1 MLTYLRPASLF
12 LLSWGFL
19 TIQNAT
25 SVIFKSSIWDDNPI
39 EEPWLP
45 SGTLLEAYSAS
56 RLMKAKPAAEW
67 KRLWEDS
74 HLRALSKLR
83 AEQSGSQVPLSAL
96 NPTTLNHWRD
106 VPQNSPTDARQHLHH
121 QEQSSTSFPSSPI
134 ILEIPSG
141 SPSNFESASGSPFTF
156 ESPPVQ
162 NLIGPTVVPQ
172 NQVGLQHQL
181 EAQPPLAAKT
191 PINEITEENLR
202 LEGSEHAVSLVAS
215 GTEKST
221 NLMQSTVVPQNQAS
235 IHHQLET
242 QPPLSPGIQH
252 RASQSDSVR
261 EKLDEP
267 WDPNDISLLSS
278 SVSRWVCRSAVR
290 EGINSP
296 SRAYCSRVGQIKLLL
311 HKTQMENFREKL
323 RADEIKA
330 NINPETK
337 PHSTL
342 PIGITLPSK
351 KGDSRRVSRILRLS
365 NKKKPKLQSSSVMLV
380 HYRYLLAWIHPLHQ
394 DLMNRLNLPTS
405 MQRSQ
410 HQKLVD
416 WIDEHIFKPD
426 GQFPALIGTVSP
438 EISTSSWAS
447 HKFGPI
453 HSELIDYF
461 GQDEHLNYMVPETA
475 PHLVDTF
482 QAAHEEDYLASN
494 YLDID
499 DSTRTWSSPES
510 EKMIG
515 FLFKMLE
522 KERIGYVAQYFNAGP
537 MSTKP
542 PNTPE
547 NVYLQ
552 QFYAKFYT
560 SCDKTNRCISQGSA
574 YHPKLSITM
583 DVTARRK
590 GYGLIRISK
599 EDKNVVPLPE
609 IYRRFNKLVK
619 ALYYFHS
626 RILAH
631 LKVGEHKSKKRKG
644 ELFLWLIEII
654 IGPKKGHF
662 PLVGF
667 TKINEN
673 LAPWEDVTH
682 EAFGS
687 LKQIHVQLIKYFSQW
702 ETEDALK
709 RTAAVVTTAWF
720 QEHYPADMARLI
732 A

>member
-134 ILEIPSG
+134 IIEIPSG

-202 LEGSEHAVSLVAS
+202 LEGSEHAAVSLVAS

-252 RASQSDSVR
+252 RVSQTAL
-261 EKLDEP
+261 EKSWTSHGIPTILVYYHQAYRDG
-267 WDPNDISLLSS
+267 
-278 SVSRWVCRSAVR
+278 SAGPLCV
-290 EGINSP
+290 
-296 SRAYCSRVGQIKLLL
+296 K
-311 HKTQMENFREKL
+311 MENFREKL

-351 KGDSRRVSRILRLS
+351 KGDSRR
-365 NKKKPKLQSSSVMLV
+365 
-380 HYRYLLAWIHPLHQ
+380 
-394 DLMNRLNLPTS
+394 
-405 MQRSQ
+405 RSQ